1 MHLNKPRKV
10 AIARKIGYS
19 EYDPR
24 KPEKEHTL
32 IVQIHQCLIE
42 VSDRSRLACLYV
54 SQAQKDGL
62 GSLDTSVPLTSCT
75 MGFRNMAPYKHSRI
89 DLKSINLGRT
99 AKS

>member
-24 KPEKEHTL
+24 KPEKEQTL

-62 GSLDTSVPLTSCT
+62 GSFDTSVPPTHHVPWAFEIWHLIS
-75 MGFRNMAPYKHSRI
+75 
-89 DLKSINLGRT
+89 T
-99 AKS
+99 AGLI